1 MTLSAPSSPQSGGPQ
16 VVADLTESALIDRIC
31 SRTPPPPSWLVIG
44 IGDDA
49 AVLARERNRLDVV
62 TTDTMVEGVH
72 FDRAYFPADAI
83 GHKALAVN
91 LSDLAAMGAEPR
103 AATLSLMVPPSLP
116 IADFDALAASLLSLA
131 AAFRVALVGGN
142 ISRSPGPLVVDV
154 AAFGT
159 VAPRRVLKR
168 AGARPG
174 DELWLTGTAGDAAA
188 GLGACSAGHRD
199 GDATYGESIAR
210 FLRPEPRVRMG
221 LIVGRTRAASACID
235 TSDGLGAGLRQLVEA
250 SGVGAI
256 VEAGTVPISTS
267 ARSWFEASGLD
278 PVSSAVAGG
287 EDYELLFAVPP
298 RRRRAFLAA
307 AKLAKVPVT
316 RIGAVTKGSSLVL
329 RREERDEPVPEG
341 FVHFS

>member
-1 MTLSAPSSPQSGGPQ
+1 M
-16 VVADLTESALIDRIC
+16 ER
-31 SRTPPPPSWLVIG
+31 
-44 IGDDA
+44 A
-49 AVLARERNRLDVV
+49 A
-62 TTDTMVEGVH
+62 G
-72 FDRAYFPADAI
+72 
-83 GHKALAVN
+83 
-91 LSDLAAMGAEPR
+91 
-103 AATLSLMVPPSLP
+103 ATLSLMVPPSLP

-221 LIVGRTRAASACID
+221 SSWAGRRGQAPASTRATVSEPIA
-235 TSDGLGAGLRQLVEA
+235 QLVEA
-250 SGVGAI
+250 PASAALSKPASVRYH
-256 VEAGTVPISTS
+256 S
-267 ARSWFEASGLD
+267 ARSWFEPRAGSGI
-278 PVSSAVAGG
+278 VRGC
-287 EDYELLFAVPP
+287 
-298 RRRRAFLAA
+298 RRRRLRASLRGPAAQTPRIPRGSKARKGPGHPDWCGHERFLPRPEA
-307 AKLAKVPVT
+307 
-316 RIGAVTKGSSLVL
+316 RGA
-329 RREERDEPVPEG
+329 RRAGAGRLCPLLMTPPL
-341 FVHFS
+341 FVSP

>member
-1 MTLSAPSSPQSGGPQ
+1 MTASTPSSSPPGGPR
-16 VVADLTESALIDRIC
+16 VVADASESSLIDRIR
-31 SRTPPPPSWLVIG
+31 SRTPPAPSWLVVG

-49 AVLARERNRLDVV
+49 AVLERERNRLEVV

-83 GHKALAVN
+83 GYKALAVN
-91 LSDLAAMGAEPR
+91 LSDLAAMGSEPR
-103 AATLSLMVPPSLP
+103 AATLSLIVPPSLP
-116 IADFDALAASLLSLA
+116 IADFDALATSLLALA
-131 AAFRVALVGGN
+131 AACRVALVGGN

-159 VAPRRVLKR
+159 VAPRSVLKR

-188 GLGACSAGHRD
+188 GLGALSAGHRE
-199 GDATYGESIAR
+199 GDARYRESIDR

-235 TSDGLGAGLRQLVEA
+235 TSDGLGAGIRQLAEP
-250 SGVGAI
+250 SGAGAI
-256 VEAGTVPISTS
+256 VEAGSVPISGS
-267 ARSWFEASGLD
+267 ARSWFETRGLD
-278 PVSSAVAGG
+278 PVTSAVAGG

-298 RRRRAFLAA
+298 PKRRAFLAA
-307 AKLAKVPVT
+307 SKLSRVPVA
-316 RIGAVTKGSSLVL
+316 RIGAFTKDPALIL
-329 RREERDEPVPEG
+329 RHEGRDEPVPEG